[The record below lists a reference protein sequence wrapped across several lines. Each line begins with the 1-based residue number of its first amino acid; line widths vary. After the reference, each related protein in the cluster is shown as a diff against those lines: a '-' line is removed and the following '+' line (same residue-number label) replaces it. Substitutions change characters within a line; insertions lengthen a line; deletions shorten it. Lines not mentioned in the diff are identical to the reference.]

1 MVFFPPKTYFIFG
14 RKMKDDFSEET
25 HGNMM
30 FSVYT
35 YKCYKHGI
43 MPVFPKQS
51 NIIFP
56 SKGTFIG
63 D

>member
-1 MVFFPPKTYFIFG
+1 
-14 RKMKDDFSEET
+14 MKDDFSEET

-63 D
+63 DWNSRFTF